1 MLSVIRELD
10 RHGQSVWLDGLER
23 DLLRRGRLRQYVE
36 EGVRG
41 LTTNPAI
48 LERAIAETSDYD
60 EDIAGLGAHVIPA
73 REIYERLAVQDL
85 RAAAD
90 LLRPVWE
97 ETDGRDGYVSLEV
110 SPELAHDARATVDEA
125 RRLWVALARPNVM
138 IKVPA
143 TAEGIDA
150 IAPLAGAGLNLNVT
164 LLFSRAA
171 YRAAAEAWMA
181 GIEERVLRGEDV
193 SRAASVASF
202 FVSRVDGV
210 VDRRLDELAAK
221 ARSPAAREEI
231 LSLRGLA
238 AIANARLAYREF
250 RALLDGSRFQRLRMA
265 GVRPQRVLWASTS
278 VKDPYHSVLAYVE
291 ALVGPDTV
299 DTMPLETYR
308 ALRHG
313 ARITASV
320 LDDVENAEAEVAALG
335 RLGISIDEV
344 TDGLLANGVRK
355 FVEPFQR
362 LLTTIEARSAG
373 LDAAADA

>member
-1 MLSVIRELD
+1 MLSVIRELA
-10 RHGQSVWLDGLER
+10 RHGQSAWLDGLER
-23 DLLRRGRLRQYVE
+23 DFLRRGQLRRFVE

-48 LERAIAETSDYD
+48 LEKAIAETGDYD
-60 EDIAGLGAHVIPA
+60 EDIAGLGARLIPA

-90 LLRPVWE
+90 LLRPAWE
-97 ETDGRDGYVSLEV
+97 ETGGRDGYVSLEV

-143 TAEGIDA
+143 TAEGISA

-164 LLFSRAA
+164 LLFSRTV
-171 YRAAAEAWMA
+171 YRAAAEAWMV

-193 SRAASVASF
+193 SHAASVASF
-202 FVSRVDGV
+202 FVSRVDTV
-210 VDRRLDELAAK
+210 VDRRLDELAAQ
-221 ARSPAAREEI
+221 ARGPAAREEI

-238 AIANARLAYREF
+238 AIANAKLAYREF
-250 RALLDGSRFQRLRMA
+250 RALLAGSRFQRLLEA
-265 GVRPQRVLWASTS
+265 GARPQRVLWASTS
-278 VKDPYHSVLAYVE
+278 VKDPRYSPLAYVE

-299 DTMPLETYR
+299 NTMPLETYQ
-308 ALRHG
+308 ALRRG
-313 ARITASV
+313 ARISTSLLA
-320 LDDVENAEAEVAALG
+320 DVEKAEAEFAALG

-344 TDGLLANGVRK
+344 TDGLLADGVRK

-362 LLTTIEARSAG
+362 LLTTIDARSAG
-373 LDAAADA
+373 LDGAGA